1 MNTTTPLTAPLAV
14 ALAALLAPAVSHA
27 AAISGTIYEG
37 FNYTTTDNPGDN
49 TTDGDITANNGG
61 SGFGAGTTWGPT
73 SGGTG
78 TNTVLNVAAPGL
90 TYTGLVTTGNALN
103 LNAVAPVGG
112 TANSTQQYFRPLG
125 QTIDTGSLYF
135 SILLRK
141 DVDTQRTIN
150 LALYGGG
157 GEHLTVGQ
165 FSPAATFSNGNIAM
179 IQNNSTPVP
188 LVGAAIPLNLG
199 QTYLLVGRVDFNVD
213 PSGPN
218 PTFDRLVL
226 YVNPTPGAA
235 EPVGSEY
242 INNSGFNIGAIDQ
255 MRPFVGNTAA
265 PYNAANATFDEARF
279 GGTFESVT
287 LAIPEPGSV
296 ALLGLAAAGML
307 TRRRRV

>member
-1 MNTTTPLTAPLAV
+1 MNTPPLTRPLAV
-14 ALAALLAPAVSHA
+14 ALATLLAPAVSHA

-37 FNYTTTDNPGDN
+37 FDYTTTDNPGDN
-49 TTDGDITANNGG
+49 TADGDIAANNGG
-61 SGFGAGTTWGPT
+61 TGFGGVTTWGT
-73 SGGTG
+73 ASGGTG
-78 TNTVLNVAAPGL
+78 TNTVLNVATPGL

-112 TANSTQQYFRPLG
+112 TANSTQSYFRPLG

-150 LALYGGG
+150 FALFGGG

-165 FSPAATFSNGNIAM
+165 FSPASTFSNGNIGM
-179 IQNNSTPVP
+179 VQNNLTPVP

-199 QTYLLVGRVDFNVD
+199 ATYLLVGRVDFNVD

-242 INNSGFNIGAIDQ
+242 INNTGFNIGTIDQ
-255 MRPFVGNTAA
+255 MRPFAGNTAS

-279 GGTFESVT
+279 GSTFESVT
-287 LAIPEPGSV
+287 PIPEPGSF
-296 ALLGLAAAGML
+296 ALLGLAAGGLMM
-307 TRRRRV
+307 RRRRA